1 MILIVGAGYL
11 IFQNQ
16 QLIGKLAK
24 SQVTP
29 SPSLSSVPSQSSQ
42 SPQPSS
48 SSLPKLTI
56 KEVQQNII
64 AAVNSKNYA
73 ALATF
78 MKTPKVNFLLMSTEC
93 CESKTPD
100 EAAEQMEYIA
110 GSEPFDFSQQNPI
123 IVNLKDKNSQLAGTF
138 MGISKNGEQLVAFT
152 IDASNKIS
160 AIQLSISYKLYSQ

>member
-1 MILIVGAGYL
+1 MILIAGAGYL

-29 SPSLSSVPSQSSQ
+29 SPSVSSVPSQSSQ
-42 SPQPSS
+42 PSFTPSPKTS
-48 SSLPKLTI
+48 I
-56 KEVQQNII
+56 KDVQQNII
-64 AAVNSKNYA
+64 DAVNSKNYA

-93 CESKTPD
+93 CEPKTPD
-100 EAAEQMEYIA
+100 EAAEQMQYIA
-110 GSEPFDFSQQNPI
+110 GGEPFDFSQQNPI

-138 MGISKNGEQLVAFT
+138 MGISKNGEQVVAFT
-152 IDASNKIS
+152 IDTSNKIS